1 MELTAHLWGK
11 KVPILAFV
19 LFAAIV
25 ASIGVLQLENQYRS
39 EVKLYPKSSD
49 TGELGNLAGQFGGLA
64 SLAGISIPGGGN
76 EEVGLALEILKTK
89 DFISGFVR
97 QNNYL
102 IPIFATDKWVRGSDE
117 IILDPEI
124 YDVNTQK
131 WVRPLKEGQSL
142 IPSDKE
148 VFEVFS
154 DSLSITTDQESNVT
168 VIGFTHYSP
177 SFSKQVLDS
186 LVKEL
191 NEYMRQSAREDALRS
206 LKFLDEQVK
215 TTKIAGVKAT
225 LFQLIEEQTKKLML
239 TEVSKD
245 YVFQVIDQA
254 YLPEKKA
261 KPLRALIVLS
271 VAFVAGFLACLW
283 FTIRMFKK

>member
-1 MELTAHLWGK
+1 MELVAHLWSK
-11 KVPILAFV
+11 KFPIVAFV
-19 LFAAIV
+19 FVISALTV
-25 ASIGVLQLENQYRS
+25 VGVLQLENEYRS

-64 SLAGISIPGGGN
+64 SLAGINIPGGGN

-89 DFISGFVR
+89 DFISGFV
-97 QNNYL
+97 NKNDYL
-102 IPIFATDKWVRGSDE
+102 VPIFAVEKWNRGTNE
-117 IILDPEI
+117 LILDPEI
-124 YDVNTQK
+124 YDEASKT
-131 WVRPLKEGQSL
+131 WVRKLREGQSL

-148 VFEVFS
+148 TFEVFS
-154 DSLSITTDQESNVT
+154 EGLSVTTDPETNVT

-177 SFSKQVLDS
+177 TFAKSVLDN
-186 LVKEL
+186 LVGEL
-191 NEYMRQSAREDALRS
+191 NEYMRQNARKDAIRS
-206 LKFLDEQVK
+206 LTFLDEQVK

-254 YLPEKKA
+254 YVPEKKA
-261 KPLRALIVLS
+261 KPFRALIVLTA
-271 VAFVAGFLACLW
+271 AFVAGFLACLW
-283 FTIRMFKK
+283 FTVRLFTK